1 MYKATEHAYNSLEKD
16 KSNDEAGA
24 SSLDFLFSFELLNG
38 FVSYFTFMIL
48 TRLARSA
55 SSSFISI

>member
-1 MYKATEHAYNSLEKD
+1 MYKAIEHAYNSLEKD

-38 FVSYFTFMIL
+38 FVSCELNTP
-48 TRLARSA
+48 
-55 SSSFISI
+55 

>member
-1 MYKATEHAYNSLEKD
+1 MYKAIEHAYNSLEKD

-38 FVSYFTFMIL
+38 FVS
-48 TRLARSA
+48 
-55 SSSFISI
+55 